1 MSDDMT
7 WSDHFGSINSKA
19 SKNSKYDYILQI
31 LVGLHDIWLKVDF
44 YNFWAVC
51 RDKVTNLLK
60 INLV

>member
-7 WSDHFGSINSKA
+7 CSDHFGSINSKA

-44 YNFWAVC
+44 YHFYVQ
-51 RDKVTNLLK
+51 
-60 INLV
+60 